1 VNATVDSFMRYHRYD
16 VSLELERP
24 YRLSRIEQAA
34 LAVPGVVDVE
44 GWAQG
49 SAVRQRPDGSE
60 SNRLAVY
67 AVPPETHLMT
77 PEPLAGVWLDEAGPG
92 TIVVNSDVL
101 DDEPDIELGSTVQLE
116 IGGRE
121 TTWRVAGVVPTES
134 MGPAIYMNLDDYAYT
149 TRTPNQANRV
159 QIVTSLHDGPSQQM
173 MERRLFQQ
181 FQDLGFQVTDSHTTE
196 VIREENELM
205 FVIIVAM
212 LVLMALLLAAVG
224 GLGLTTTMS
233 INILERVREI
243 GVLRAV
249 GASNVAV
256 HWIVLAEGMVIG
268 LLSWIVG
275 ALLSYPISILMSR
288 QLGLALINIPLNFHY
303 SLLAAALWFFVLQAV
318 AVVASLGPARGAVRL
333 TVREVL
339 AYE

>member
-1 VNATVDSFMRYHRYD
+1 MRYHRYD

-181 FQDLGFQVTDSHTTE
+181 FQDWS
-196 VIREENELM
+196 
-205 FVIIVAM
+205 
-212 LVLMALLLAAVG
+212 
-224 GLGLTTTMS
+224 
-233 INILERVREI
+233 
-243 GVLRAV
+243 
-249 GASNVAV
+249 
-256 HWIVLAEGMVIG
+256 
-268 LLSWIVG
+268 
-275 ALLSYPISILMSR
+275 
-288 QLGLALINIPLNFHY
+288 
-303 SLLAAALWFFVLQAV
+303 
-318 AVVASLGPARGAVRL
+318 
-333 TVREVL
+333 
-339 AYE
+339 